1 MLLNLKTKYSY
12 PPYNHNKNR
21 YKLVKQISEI
31 QTKAEIDL
39 YLIARKKCFDL
50 IDFIYN
56 NISINICNIEQN
68 LLNKIKWKLPSQYDL
83 LDVFWYR
90 KKFVYINLQYTTF
103 SQNSLNKKC
112 RTSILINFR
121 EIIVL
126 LYKIKSHITNTL
138 KSIKYKELYDIL
150 LLAFELWLEV
160 AMKKISVSVTVL
172 AKREVFGKF

>member
-1 MLLNLKTKYSY
+1 MLLNLKKNYSY
-12 PPYNHNKNR
+12 PPYNHNKNI

-39 YLIARKKCFDL
+39 YLIAREKCFDL
-50 IDFIYN
+50 INFIYN
-56 NISINICNIEQN
+56 NISIKICNIEQN

-90 KKFVYINLQYTTF
+90 KKIVYINLQYTTF

-126 LYKIKSHITNTL
+126 LHKIKSHITNTL

-160 AMKKISVSVTVL
+160 AHKKISVSVTVL

>member
-1 MLLNLKTKYSY
+1 MVLNLKTKYSY

-126 LYKIKSHITNTL
+126 LHKIKSHITNTL

-150 LLAFELWLEV
+150 V
-160 AMKKISVSVTVL
+160 
-172 AKREVFGKF
+172 